1 MMYKTQ
7 FNQRKA
13 LRFRQFTR
21 KGYALFACL
30 GRVVTIGV
38 LSVATLRAA
47 AVTTPDTLSVVG
59 ALATNTTDDDS
70 PDKEATLDGVEVTG
84 SRAPLALGQAANAGP
99 MCHCK
104 SGSFGTD
111 PISSRVNARLP
122 LPWNPAKRQ
131 RKSILTILPSASAM
145 SLTIIRLASFGMSTT
160 LTLARFTSRLV
171 VILLSMSLA

>member
-1 MMYKTQ
+1 MMYKTL

-47 AVTTPDTLSVVG
+47 AVTTTDTLSVAG
-59 ALATNTTDDDS
+59 ATVVSDSIANS

-84 SRAPLALGQAANAGP
+84 SRAPLALGLAANAGP

-104 SGSFGTD
+104 SGSFGTE
-111 PISSRVNARLP
+111 P
-122 LPWNPAKRQ
+122 
-131 RKSILTILPSASAM
+131 
-145 SLTIIRLASFGMSTT
+145 ASFSE
-160 LTLARFTSRLV
+160 LRFFFIRNL
-171 VILLSMSLA
+171 MDMEDDK